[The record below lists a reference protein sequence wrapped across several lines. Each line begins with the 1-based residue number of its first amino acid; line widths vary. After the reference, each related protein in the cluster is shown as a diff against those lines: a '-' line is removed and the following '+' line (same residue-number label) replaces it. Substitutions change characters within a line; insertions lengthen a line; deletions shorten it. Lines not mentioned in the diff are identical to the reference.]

1 MVQFQQAVLV
11 VAIIALVISL
21 IVIGML
27 LSKGSSGSGEGGTWP
42 PTLAYC
48 PDYWVDLSDEN
59 NGSKCYNQKSLGKCN
74 LPSANDKNTKD
85 FSSMTSCQ
93 KYEWAQACGVVWDG
107 LDSSVCVETVPSS

>member
-21 IVIGML
+21 IVIGTL
-27 LSKGSSGSGEGGTWP
+27 LSKGTTGTGSNGSWP
-42 PTLAYC
+42 PTVAYC
-48 PDYWVDLSDEN
+48 PDYWVDLSEDN

-74 LPSANDKNTKD
+74 LPSAGDKNTKD
-85 FSSMTSCQ
+85 FSAMSDCQ

-107 LDSSVCVETVPSS
+107 LDSSVCVESTTTS